1 MTTPL
6 ATFAICQSLRH
17 MGQVGTLKDMEA
29 SHRNYLPSSS
39 KATFPRGDR
48 SMVPILVLLFVHVV
62 AGAAAGF
69 LSEDGPAL
77 SSAIFLGIV
86 FCQTC
91 LLGMWSGLGTTHWT
105 VRLVG
110 LAVGSTYLAVEL
122 GLGIAELEV
131 EVFVLAI
138 LPCVLVTL
146 ATWIIRL
153 FRGTLRRVEPAQT
166 NVKEGLQFS
175 IRHLMLL
182 TFAVACLTTVGKLL
196 APTLANI
203 DILAVVVVLGL
214 CYVSVSLT
222 SIWAILGT
230 GHPVVRSFFVV
241 VIAVIAGLLAGYVVD
256 NGGEMFFW
264 LSTTVLQAVL
274 LIASLTVIR
283 RVGYR
288 FVARCPA
295 SP

>member
-1 MTTPL
+1 M
-6 ATFAICQSLRH
+6 S
-17 MGQVGTLKDMEA
+17 QVGTLKNMES
-29 SHRNYLPSSS
+29 SHRNYPPSNS
-39 KATFPRGDR
+39 KATVRHGDR
-48 SMVPILVLLFVHVV
+48 SNIPILILLVVHIV
-62 AGAAAGF
+62 AGALASF
-69 LSEDGPAL
+69 LSEDDPAV

-91 LLGMWSGLGTTHWT
+91 LLGMWSGLGAAHWI

-110 LAVGSTYLAVEL
+110 LAIGSTYLAVEL
-122 GLGIAELEV
+122 GLGIDELDF
-131 EVFVLAI
+131 EVFVLAV
-138 LPCVLVTL
+138 LPCVLVAL
-146 ATWIIRL
+146 STWFIRL
-153 FRGTLRRVEPAQT
+153 FRGTLRRVEAGPT

-203 DILAVVVVLGL
+203 DILATVVVLGL
-214 CYVSVSLT
+214 CYVSVALA

-230 GHPVVRSFFVV
+230 GHAVVRSFFVV
-241 VIAVIAGLLAGYVVD
+241 VIAIMAGLLAGYVVHH
-256 NGGEMFFW
+256 GGEIGFW
-264 LSTTVLQAVL
+264 LSTTALQAVL

-283 RVGYR
+283 RAGYR
-288 FVARCPA
+288 FVARRAA